1 MAQPLKKKEI
11 KKFDIGAFKKKIS
24 SAPVADKPME
34 WIIMPKAFQDALH
47 IPGIPAGYM
56 SGVRGWSDTGKSTIK
71 NCLIAAAQKQGILP
85 IIFETEGNFDFK
97 YAIDCGME
105 ATPVMG
111 VDEETGEEKIT
122 DYEGNFI
129 LFNNAAICDYCGDMD
144 YSTGTK
150 KSTKRTVAVIEDIAY
165 IINDL
170 IDKQEAGEL
179 PMPLLFVWDSVG
191 SIGSWKSYTS
201 KAGNNMFDAGALSVA
216 FNNIINARIPGSRS
230 QNSQYTN
237 TFFVVNKIWLDSMN
251 SVGGAASIENKGGK
265 SFFYA
270 MRLLLHVGGVAKA
283 GTKRLKAT
291 FKGNDYQYGVVSKIS
306 IAKNQLPTPFNVT
319 YAGTI
324 CCVHNGLCGEKELD
338 NYKKTYIPE
347 IMARM
352 AEALGNEEIK
362 AADTSNVSFEEEDNF
377 DE

>member
-1 MAQPLKKKEI
+1 MAKQPLKKKEI
-11 KKFDIGAFKKKIS
+11 KAFDLKGFKNKIT
-24 SAPVADKPME
+24 SAPVADKPMD

-47 IPGIPAGYM
+47 IPGIPVGYM

-97 YAIDCGME
+97 YAIDCGMD

-111 VDEETGEEKIT
+111 IDEETGEEIVV
-122 DYEGNFI
+122 DYDGNFI
-129 LFNNAAICDYCGDMD
+129 LFNNAAICEYCGDMD

-150 KSTKRTVAVIEDIAY
+150 KTTKRSVAVIEDIAY

-170 IDKQEAGEL
+170 LDKQDTGEL

-191 SIGSWKSYTS
+191 SIGSWKSYMS

-230 QNSQYTN
+230 QTSEYTN

-270 MRLLLHVGGVAKA
+270 MRLLIHVGGVAKA

-291 FKGNDYQYGVVSKIS
+291 YKGDDYQYGVVSKIA

-319 YAGTI
+319 YSGTI
-324 CCVHNGLCGEKELD
+324 CCVHNGLCGEDEL
-338 NYKKTYIPE
+338 NEYKKTQIPE
-347 IMARM
+347 IMERM
-352 AEALGNEEIK
+352 AAALGKESLSK
-362 AADTSNVSFEEEDNF
+362 ADTNDVKFEEEDEI
-377 DE
+377 D

>member
-24 SAPVADKPME
+24 STPVADKPME

-105 ATPVMG
+105 ATPVEG
-111 VDEETGEEKIT
+111 VDEETGEMKIV

-291 FKGNDYQYGVVSKIS
+291 YKGNDYQYGVVSKIS

-362 AADTSNVSFEEEDNF
+362 AADTSNVSFEEEDNL

>member
-11 KKFDIGAFKKKIS
+11 KKFDIGEFKKKITS
-24 SAPVADKPME
+24 TPVADKPME

-230 QNSQYTN
+230 QNSEYTN

-362 AADTSNVSFEEEDNF
+362 AADTTNVSFEEEDNF

>member
-1 MAQPLKKKEI
+1 MAQPLKKKEV
-11 KKFDIGAFKKKIS
+11 KKFDVGEFKKKIS
-24 SAPVADKPME
+24 GAPVADKPME

-47 IPGIPAGYM
+47 IPGIPIGYF

-71 NCLIAAAQKQGILP
+71 NSLIAAAQRQGILP
-85 IIFETEGNFDFK
+85 IIFETEGNYDFK
-97 YAIDCGME
+97 YAIDCGMD

-111 VDEETGEEKIT
+111 VDEETGEEKIV

-129 LFNNAAICDYCGDMD
+129 LFNNATICDYCGDMD

-150 KSTKRTVAVIEDIAY
+150 KSTKRSVAVIEDIAY

-170 IDKQEAGEL
+170 LDKQETGEL

-191 SIGSWKSYTS
+191 SIGSWKSYQS

-283 GTKRLKAT
+283 GTKKLKAT
-291 FKGNDYQYGVVSKIS
+291 YKGNEYQYGVVSKIS

-338 NYKKTYIPE
+338 AYKKEYIPE

-352 AEALGNEEIK
+352 SEALGNEELK
-362 AADTSNVSFEEEDNF
+362 QADTSSVSFEEEENF

>member
-11 KKFDIGAFKKKIS
+11 KKFDIKDFKKKIS

-71 NCLIAAAQKQGILP
+71 NCLIASAQKQGILP

-105 ATPVMG
+105 AEPILG
-111 VDEETGEEKIT
+111 VDEETVEEKVV

-170 IDKQEAGEL
+170 LDKQDSGEL

-291 FKGNDYQYGVVSKIS
+291 YKGNDYQYGVVSKIS

-338 NYKKTYIPE
+338 AYKKKYIPE

-352 AEALGNEEIK
+352 AEALGQEEIK
-362 AADTSNVSFEEEDNF
+362 NADTENVSFEEEDNF

>member
-11 KKFDIGAFKKKIS
+11 KKFDIGEFKKKLS
-24 SAPVADKPME
+24 NTPVADKPME

-85 IIFETEGNFDFK
+85 VIFETEGNFDFK

-105 ATPVMG
+105 ATPVEG
-111 VDEETGEEKIT
+111 VDEETGEMKIV
-122 DYEGNFI
+122 DYDGNFI
-129 LFNNAAICDYCGDMD
+129 LFNNAGICEYCGDMD

-291 FKGNDYQYGVVSKIS
+291 YKGNEYQYGITSKIS

-324 CCVHNGLCGEKELD
+324 CCVHNGLCSEDNLD
-338 NYKKTYIPE
+338 AYKKENIPQ
-347 IMARM
+347 IMERM
-352 AEALGNEEIK
+352 AETLGKEELK
-362 AADTSNVSFEEEDNF
+362 SVVAENVSFEEEENL

>member
-11 KKFDIGAFKKKIS
+11 KKFDVNAFKKKIS

-34 WIIMPKAFQDALH
+34 WILMPKAFQDALH

-105 ATPVMG
+105 ATPIEG
-111 VDEETGEEKIT
+111 VDEETGEVKVV
-122 DYEGNFI
+122 DYEGSFI

-230 QNSQYTN
+230 QNAPYTN

-291 FKGNDYQYGVVSKIS
+291 YKGNDYQYGVVSKIS

-338 NYKKTYIPE
+338 SYKKAYIPE

>member
-11 KKFDIGAFKKKIS
+11 KKFDVNEFKKKIS
-24 SAPVADKPME
+24 STPVADKPME
-34 WIIMPKAFQDALH
+34 WILMPKAFQDALH

-105 ATPVMG
+105 ATPVEG
-111 VDEETGEEKIT
+111 VDEETGEAKIV
-122 DYEGNFI
+122 DYEGSFI

-170 IDKQEAGEL
+170 IDKQESGEL

-291 FKGNDYQYGVVSKIS
+291 YKGNEYQYGVVSKIS

-338 NYKKTYIPE
+338 AYKKEYIPE

-352 AEALGNEEIK
+352 ADALGKDEIK
-362 AADTSNVSFEEEDNF
+362 GGDASNVSFEEEDNL

>member
-11 KKFDIGAFKKKIS
+11 KKFDIGEFKKKLS
-24 SAPVADKPME
+24 NAPVADKPME

-105 ATPVMG
+105 ATPIEG
-111 VDEETGEEKIT
+111 VDEETGEVKIV

-129 LFNNAAICDYCGDMD
+129 LFNNAGICEYCGDMD

-191 SIGSWKSYTS
+191 SIDCWKSYQS
-201 KAGNNMFDAGALSVA
+201 KVGNPMFNAGALSVA

-230 QNSQYTN
+230 QDSPYTN
-237 TFFVVNKIWLDSMN
+237 TFFVVNKIWNDSMN
-251 SVGGAASIENKGGK
+251 SVGGAASIENKGGR
-265 SFFYA
+265 SFGYA
-270 MRLLLHVGGVAKA
+270 IRLLIHIGGVAKA
-283 GTKRLKAT
+283 ATKRLKAT
-291 FKGNDYQYGVVSKIS
+291 YKGNEYQYGIVSKLS

-319 YAGTI
+319 YTGTV
-324 CCVHNGLCGEKELD
+324 CCVHNGLCNEKDLD
-338 NYKKTYIPE
+338 TYKKENIPE
-347 IMARM
+347 IMSRM
-352 AEALGNEEIK
+352 ADALGKEEIK
-362 AADTSNVSFEEEDNF
+362 TASIDSVSFEEEDNVE
-377 DE
+377 D

>member
-1 MAQPLKKKEI
+1 MAQPLKKKEV

-105 ATPVMG
+105 ATPVEG
-111 VDEETGEEKIT
+111 VDEETGEEKIV

-283 GTKRLKAT
+283 GTKRLKAAY
-291 FKGNDYQYGVVSKIS
+291 KGNDYQYGVVSKIS

>member
-1 MAQPLKKKEI
+1 MGKQPLKKKEI
-11 KKFDIGAFKKKIS
+11 KSFDLKAFKSKITS
-24 SAPVADKPME
+24 SPVADKPME

-97 YAIDCGME
+97 YAIDCGMD
-105 ATPVMG
+105 ATPVYG
-111 VDEETGEEKIT
+111 TDEETGEEVIT
-122 DYEGNFI
+122 DYEGSFI
-129 LFNNAAICDYCGDMD
+129 LFNNAAICEYCGDMD

-150 KSTKRTVAVIEDIAY
+150 TTKRTVAVIEDIAY

-170 IDKQEAGEL
+170 IDQQERGDL

-230 QNSQYTN
+230 QSSEYTN

-270 MRLLLHVGGVAKA
+270 MRLLIHVGGVAKA

-291 FKGNDYQYGVVSKIS
+291 YKGDEYQYGVVSKIA

-319 YAGTI
+319 YSGTI
-324 CCVHNGLCGEKELD
+324 CCVHNGLCGEDEL
-338 NYKKTYIPE
+338 NEYKKEQIPE
-347 IMARM
+347 IMERM
-352 AEALGNEEIK
+352 ASALGKDSLAK
-362 AADTSNVSFEEEDNF
+362 ADANDVKFEEEDEI
-377 DE
+377 D

>member
-47 IPGIPAGYM
+47 LPGIPAGYM

-105 ATPVMG
+105 ATPVNG
-111 VDEETGEEKIT
+111 VDEETGEET
-122 DYEGNFI
+122 VVDYEGNFI

-265 SFFYA
+265 AFFYA
-270 MRLLLHVGGVAKA
+270 MRLLIHVGGVAKA

-291 FKGNDYQYGVVSKIS
+291 YKGNDYQYGVVSKIS

-352 AEALGNEEIK
+352 AAALGNEEIK
-362 AADTSNVSFEEEDNF
+362 TADTSNVSFEEEDNF

>member
-1 MAQPLKKKEI
+1 MAQPLKKKEV

-105 ATPVMG
+105 ATPIEG
-111 VDEETGEEKIT
+111 VDEETGEVKVV
-122 DYEGNFI
+122 DYEGSFI

-230 QNSQYTN
+230 QNAPYTN

-291 FKGNDYQYGVVSKIS
+291 YKGNEYQYGVVSKIS

-338 NYKKTYIPE
+338 AYKKEYIPE

-352 AEALGNEEIK
+352 AEALGNEELK
-362 AADTSNVSFEEEDNF
+362 SGDATNVSFEEEDNL

>member
-1 MAQPLKKKEI
+1 MAQPLKKKEV
-11 KKFDIGAFKKKIS
+11 KKFDIGEFKKKIT

-34 WIIMPKAFQDALH
+34 WIIMPKAFQEALH
-47 IPGIPAGYM
+47 LPGIPAGYM

-105 ATPVMG
+105 ATPIMG
-111 VDEETGEEKIT
+111 VDEETGEEIIT
-122 DYEGNFI
+122 DYEGSFI
-129 LFNNAAICDYCGDMD
+129 LFNNASICDYCGDMD
-144 YSTGTK
+144 YSTGAK
-150 KSTKRTVAVIEDIAY
+150 KSTKRKVAVIEDIAY
-165 IINDL
+165 IMNDL

-191 SIGSWKSYTS
+191 SIDCWKALQS
-201 KAGNNMFDAGALSVA
+201 KVGNPMFNAGAHSAA
-216 FNNIINARIPGSRS
+216 FNTLVNSRIPGSRS
-230 QNSQYTN
+230 QNSPYTN
-237 TFFVVNKIWLDSMN
+237 TFFVVNKIWNDSMN

-270 MRLLLHVGGVAKA
+270 MRLLIHVGGVAKA
-283 GTKRLKAT
+283 ATKRLKAT
-291 FKGNDYQYGVVSKIS
+291 YKGNEYQYGITSKIS

-324 CCVHNGLCGEKELD
+324 CCVHNGLCSEKELD
-338 NYKKTYIPE
+338 NYKKTHIPE
-347 IMARM
+347 IMSRM
-352 AEALGNEEIK
+352 AEALGNEELK
-362 AADTSNVSFEEEDNF
+362 SADVESVSFEEEENF
-377 DE
+377 DD

>member
-1 MAQPLKKKEI
+1 MAQPLKKKEV

-105 ATPVMG
+105 ATPVEG
-111 VDEETGEEKIT
+111 VDEETGEMKIV

-291 FKGNDYQYGVVSKIS
+291 YKGNDYQYGVVSKIS

>member
-11 KKFDIGAFKKKIS
+11 KKFDINDFKKKIS
-24 SAPVADKPME
+24 AAPVADKPME
-34 WIIMPKAFQDALH
+34 WILMPKAFQDSLH
-47 IPGIPAGYM
+47 LPGIPAGYM

-97 YAIDCGME
+97 YAIDCGMDAQPE
-105 ATPVMG
+105 YGP
-111 VDEETGEEKIT
+111 DPETGEEIIT
-122 DYEGNFI
+122 NYNGNFI

-170 IDKQEAGEL
+170 IDKQESGEL

-230 QNSQYTN
+230 QNSPYTN

-283 GTKRLKAT
+283 GTKKLKAT
-291 FKGNDYQYGVVSKIS
+291 YKGNEYQYGVVSKIS

-319 YAGTI
+319 YSGTI
-324 CCVHNGLCGEKELD
+324 CCVHNGLWGEKELD
-338 NYKKTYIPE
+338 AYKKEYIPE
-347 IMARM
+347 IMSRM
-352 AEALGNEEIK
+352 ADALGKEEIK
-362 AADTSNVSFEEEDNF
+362 AADTTNVSFEEEDNF

>member
-11 KKFDIGAFKKKIS
+11 KKFDIGEFKKKITS
-24 SAPVADKPME
+24 TPVADKPME

-230 QNSQYTN
+230 QNSEYTN

>member
-11 KKFDIGAFKKKIS
+11 KKFDIGEFKKKITS
-24 SAPVADKPME
+24 TPVADKPME

-71 NCLIAAAQKQGILP
+71 NSLIAAAQKQGILP

-105 ATPVMG
+105 ASPIMG
-111 VDEETGEEKIT
+111 VDEETGEEKVV

-230 QNSQYTN
+230 QSSQYTN

-291 FKGNDYQYGVVSKIS
+291 YKGNDYQYGVVSKIS

-362 AADTSNVSFEEEDNF
+362 AADTTNVSFEEEDNF

>member
-11 KKFDIGAFKKKIS
+11 KKFDVNAFKKKIS

-34 WIIMPKAFQDALH
+34 WILMPKAFQDALH

-111 VDEETGEEKIT
+111 VDEETGEEKVV
-122 DYEGNFI
+122 DYEGSFI

-291 FKGNDYQYGVVSKIS
+291 YKGNDYQYGVVSKIS

-338 NYKKTYIPE
+338 AYKKTYIPE
-347 IMARM
+347 IMTRM
-352 AEALGNEEIK
+352 ADALGNEEIK

>member
-1 MAQPLKKKEI
+1 MAQPLKKKEV

-111 VDEETGEEKIT
+111 VDEETGEERVT

-230 QNSQYTN
+230 QNSEYTN

-291 FKGNDYQYGVVSKIS
+291 YKGNDYQYGVVSKIS

-347 IMARM
+347 IMTRM
-352 AEALGNEEIK
+352 AEALGKEEIK
-362 AADTSNVSFEEEDNF
+362 AADTANVSFEEEDNF